1 MYVIAL
7 RKILRNYH
15 VNFIGQLPSKLPYF
29 GHSFEPEAV
38 TIAKLPSNAGVL
50 GSTHCADENH
60 RVSLHTQNKKVINLK
75 LDVMCIQSLHNSW
88 KKASYNQG
96 QF

>member
-1 MYVIAL
+1 MQVIAL

-50 GSTHCADENH
+50 GSTHCTDENH
-60 RVSLHTQNKKVINLK
+60 RVSLHTKQKGHQLKIRCQVIRYHVYSK
-75 LDVMCIQSLHNSW
+75 LT
-88 KKASYNQG
+88 
-96 QF
+96 